1 MPRLTR
7 HAPYLPVED
16 VARTASLYEQRFGFT
31 TEYTGGAPP
40 EFAIVSR
47 DGLALMLRRVADPA
61 AIRPSE
67 TQGGTW
73 DAFFW
78 VEDPDTLFAELR
90 DRGASVVY
98 EPTMM
103 PYGIKEFAV
112 RDDDGHV
119 LGFGG

>member
-1 MPRLTR
+1 MARLTR
-7 HAPYLPVED
+7 NAPYLPVEE
-16 VARTASLYEQRFGFT
+16 VARTASLSEQRFGFT

-67 TQGGTW
+67 SQGGTW

-78 VEDPDTLFAELR
+78 VDDVDVLFAELR
-90 DRGASVVY
+90 RRGASIVY
-98 EPTMM
+98 EP
-103 PYGIKEFAV
+103 
-112 RDDDGHV
+112 
-119 LGFGG
+119 